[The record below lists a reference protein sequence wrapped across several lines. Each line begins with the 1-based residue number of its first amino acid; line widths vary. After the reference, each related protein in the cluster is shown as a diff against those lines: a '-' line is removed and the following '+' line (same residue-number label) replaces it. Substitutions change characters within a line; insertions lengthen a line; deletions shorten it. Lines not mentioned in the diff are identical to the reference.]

1 MISHSFHRWQEAE
14 AAMHLDDHEHRTD
27 GAAAE
32 LVVSHVRGQI
42 ERGEL
47 KPGDRLPPERELAQL
62 VGVSRPS
69 VRAGLRS
76 LSAMGVVHTRH
87 GSGTYIADGP
97 PALDSRPLS
106 MLASLHGFTPEQMF
120 EARRVLEVG
129 VAGLAAERATGDQVA
144 AMAEEVTGM
153 FASVEDPQTF
163 LMHDVRFHRSVAM
176 ASGIRSWRR
185 WWKWCR
191 RSTSSS
197 AASRCRAAAIS
208 GRPRSPTVASTTPCA
223 RTTWTVHDARWA
235 CTCRARGL
243 RRASGRLQIRIAPDR
258 ERPDAREAQHD
269 GDRAPDDQ
277 PAALEDSRPPV
288 ATANVDSTA
297 QVRPRAAG
305 QCGTSCP
312 RTSTSACAA
321 IPAIV
326 SRRAWHQYTHV
337 SVLGAGVLCRV
348 RCFVPVPG
356 ASATS
361 TREPLHR
368 TAPARTAPGTSTAST
383 GGIL

>member
-1 MISHSFHRWQEAE
+1 MY
-14 AAMHLDDHEHRTD
+14 LDEHEHRTD

-176 ASGIRSWRR
+176 ASGNPILASLVEMVSSLYFEQRR
-185 WWKWCR
+185 KSLPRGRDLRETAIIHRNIYHAVRAHDADRAR
-191 RSTSSS
+191 REMSVHLP
-197 AASRCRAAAIS
+197 
-208 GRPRSPTVASTTPCA
+208 RPRVAPPVSAEAKAVPVPRIVGSVHRA
-223 RTTWTVHDARWA
+223 RARPA
-235 CTCRARGL
+235 RIATASARRRPGARGL
-243 RRASGRLQIRIAPDR
+243 ASARRHR
-258 ERPDAREAQHD
+258 ERRQH
-269 GDRAPDDQ
+269 
-277 PAALEDSRPPV
+277 AL
-288 ATANVDSTA
+288 
-297 QVRPRAAG
+297 QVRPRARRAVRHFLPAHQHLG
-305 QCGTSCP
+305 VL
-312 RTSTSACAA
+312 AA

-326 SRRAWHQYTHV
+326 LV
-337 SVLGAGVLCRV
+337 
-348 RCFVPVPG
+348 
-356 ASATS
+356 
-361 TREPLHR
+361 
-368 TAPARTAPGTSTAST
+368 
-383 GGIL
+383 